1 MLPISK
7 QDDSKRKP
15 VKLGDEQK
23 LSASY
28 TEADVDGDGLS
39 YAVSAVKYK

>member
-23 LSASY
+23 QSASY
-28 TEADVDGDGLS
+28 TVAYIHVDGLS